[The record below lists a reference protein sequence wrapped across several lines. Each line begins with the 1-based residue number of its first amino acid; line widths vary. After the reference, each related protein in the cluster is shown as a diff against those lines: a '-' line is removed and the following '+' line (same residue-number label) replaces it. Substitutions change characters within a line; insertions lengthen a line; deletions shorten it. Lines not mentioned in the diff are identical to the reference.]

1 MSPLSAFSTFSDSVL
16 VDSGMKFM
24 DIIEDILAQLTPMAV
39 THFGANVLTRIS
51 QLFDKYMDMLIK
63 SLPGPS
69 DDDNL
74 TELKEVIHFRAKT
87 DSEQLALLG
96 LAFTILDELLPL
108 AIIKV
113 WSLTNE
119 SKELES
125 ENIVPNASIT
135 AELKEWKR
143 SLQHSFDKLRD
154 HFWADLYWDS
164 DPLPSLPFQALFA
177 RLQQLATVAGDV
189 LLGKEKIQK
198 ILLARLTETV
208 VMWLSGRNSGMCLRM
223 NQFHLSH
230 LACSSA
236 LPEDEWFVETA
247 KTAINNF
254 C

>member
-154 HFWADLYWDS
+154 HFCRQY
-164 DPLPSLPFQALFA
+164 ALFA

>member
-87 DSEQLALLG
+87 DSEHLALLG

-154 HFWADLYWDS
+154 HFCRQY
-164 DPLPSLPFQALFA
+164 
-177 RLQQLATVAGDV
+177 V
-189 LLGKEKIQK
+189 LTFI
-198 ILLARLTETV
+198 
-208 VMWLSGRNSGMCLRM
+208 
-223 NQFHLSH
+223 
-230 LACSSA
+230 
-236 LPEDEWFVETA
+236 
-247 KTAINNF
+247 
-254 C
+254 

>member
-1 MSPLSAFSTFSDSVL
+1 
-16 VDSGMKFM
+16 
-24 DIIEDILAQLTPMAV
+24 MAV

-87 DSEQLALLG
+87 DSEHLALLG

-154 HFWADLYWDS
+154 HFCIICKASAISNCGWRREFWDVFEDES
-164 DPLPSLPFQALFA
+164 VPLKPLG
-177 RLQQLATVAGDV
+177 LQQLILDMHFTVEIARFAGYPSPHV
-189 LLGKEKIQK
+189 HQIASA
-198 ILLARLTETV
+198 IIARAIRT
-208 VMWLSGRNSGMCLRM
+208 
-223 NQFHLSH
+223 F
-230 LACSSA
+230 SA
-236 LPEDEWFVETA
+236 
-247 KTAINNF
+247 
-254 C
+254 

>member
-1 MSPLSAFSTFSDSVL
+1 M
-16 VDSGMKFM
+16 
-24 DIIEDILAQLTPMAV
+24 AQLTPMAIL
-39 THFGANVLTRIS
+39 HFGANVLTRIS

-74 TELKEVIHFRAKT
+74 TELKEVRHFRAET

-96 LAFTILDELLPL
+96 FAFTILDELLPL
-108 AIIKV
+108 AVIKV

-154 HFWADLYWDS
+154 HFCRQYVLTFIYSRQGKTRLNALIYLSGEGADLYWDS
-164 DPLPSLPFQALFA
+164 DPLLSLPFQVTFF
-177 RLQQLATVAGDV
+177 
-189 LLGKEKIQK
+189 
-198 ILLARLTETV
+198 
-208 VMWLSGRNSGMCLRM
+208 SYC
-223 NQFHLSH
+223 
-230 LACSSA
+230 
-236 LPEDEWFVETA
+236 
-247 KTAINNF
+247 
-254 C
+254 